1 MFAAMRI
8 RSCSVLSRAV
18 TARRGSSRS
27 VVRGAFAAEPLQPS
41 IQLSPALR
49 MLKTSLIP
57 LMTPLE
63 RSESWEVQQQAFH
76 QRIKRE
82 KALIAERERGT
93 PHWTSFYHR
102 CLAERPI
109 LTKVRMA
116 AMMHALR
123 RGAVRFPAA
132 HCTCQ
137 PHASALVLPPLGD
150 GYTRQRV
157 TVSTSRSRPRP
168 RPRLCP
174 ISDVHQ
180 HRPCP
185 ST

>member
-1 MFAAMRI
+1 MTTSKTQGADKAKFWQFKVNCTAERGGGHLSFLIMFASMRI
-8 RSCSVLSRAV
+8 RSCSVLGRAV
-18 TARRGSSRS
+18 TARRSSS
-27 VVRGAFAAEPLQPS
+27 PVVRNAFAAEPIQPS

-82 KALIAERERGT
+82 KDLIAERERGT
-93 PHWTSFYHR
+93 PHWTSLVSGWYHR

-116 AMMHALR
+116 ALDARVAAH
-123 RGAVRFPAA
+123 AVRFLQ
-132 HCTCQ
+132 HTVLIGRM
-137 PHASALVLPPLGD
+137 LV
-150 GYTRQRV
+150 R
-157 TVSTSRSRPRP
+157 
-168 RPRLCP
+168 
-174 ISDVHQ
+174 
-180 HRPCP
+180 
-185 ST
+185 

>member
-1 MFAAMRI
+1 M
-8 RSCSVLSRAV
+8 LSRAV

-27 VVRGAFAAEPLQPS
+27 VVRAAFAAEPLQPS

-82 KALIAERERGT
+82 KDLIAERERGT
-93 PHWTSFYHR
+93 VHWTSWYHR

-116 AMMHALR
+116 ANRHALR
-123 RGAVRFPAA
+123 WAPSAFLLRCVLISHTRA
-132 HCTCQ
+132 HLCWF
-137 PHASALVLPPLGD
+137 AG
-150 GYTRQRV
+150 R
-157 TVSTSRSRPRP
+157 RS
-168 RPRLCP
+168 L
-174 ISDVHQ
+174 SLAG
-180 HRPCP
+180 
-185 ST
+185 